1 MKYSDFI
8 VGTYFLQ
15 KLVLKWAFLFKEN
28 CVQILPIF
36 FTEIYGA
43 LAFIDIINM
52 PEKFQRNPWSKSL

>member
-1 MKYSDFI
+1 MGLS
-8 VGTYFLQ
+8 VQ
-15 KLVLKWAFLFKEN
+15 RKLCPVKNFAD
-28 CVQILPIF
+28 I